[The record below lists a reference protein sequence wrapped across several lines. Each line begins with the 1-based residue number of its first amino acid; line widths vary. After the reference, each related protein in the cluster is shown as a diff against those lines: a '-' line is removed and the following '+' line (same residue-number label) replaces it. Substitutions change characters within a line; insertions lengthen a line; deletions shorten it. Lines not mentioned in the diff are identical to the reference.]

1 MTSEAEKLASHL
13 SLLRAEY
20 VKLQQKCS
28 RLERELA
35 VASAQAGNTQEDS
48 FVCRLLSL
56 VAGLHTQGKVYL
68 AQESNICKFTVTYL
82 IFGHSSTFQTSENQK
97 RSPASIIYVYGSAR
111 VLKSNH
117 FSIKSNFK

>member
-56 VAGLHTQGKVYL
+56 VACHALLSRRESQLRGVDRVEAILTGLAVGGEEVL
-68 AQESNICKFTVTYL
+68 ASGVL
-82 IFGHSSTFQTSENQK
+82 G
-97 RSPASIIYVYGSAR
+97 GLR
-111 VLKSNH
+111 VD
-117 FSIKSNFK
+117 

>member
-56 VAGLHTQGKVYL
+56 VSSLH
-68 AQESNICKFTVTYL
+68 
-82 IFGHSSTFQTSENQK
+82 SETMRDRQW
-97 RSPASIIYVYGSAR
+97 AMLM
-111 VLKSNH
+111 VLTKKNSDKGPGFCCRDLLQLELHH
-117 FSIKSNFK
+117 FAEDVSEIVDQSERET